1 MRQTVQD
8 ARSSLLGR
16 QSHAGEPT
24 ARKFSMLGIAAVVG
38 LLGVA
43 AQAQAQTTFSAET
56 QRHTKA
62 SVKNGGGDV
71 TIHTY
76 IRNYACAEYE
86 DQNVFNRWSAERRTF
101 RIPLL
106 QIFDDLW
113 FVGDAYVGQYILKTP
128 QGGFILIDTL
138 NNSAEVDTYTIPA
151 LKQLGWTGPSTPV
164 HAALITHGHG
174 DHDGG
179 ANRLRA
185 LFPGIEIYIGSG
197 DARGKAYNPIQ
208 LNSANLEPDERTIG
222 GVKIVFQ
229 SMPGH
234 TAGATSFI
242 VPVHQ
247 DGVQHNIWQGGRN
260 GSPNSVS
267 GSIDYLRST
276 ERAYW
281 LLKKYNAQGTF
292 HVHPNSDG
300 SNARFEHIQRH
311 GRSPNPFLI
320 GNERTT
326 RAAAVW
332 RDCAA
337 GWLGTRD
344 ATASEKVWRVTTL
357 KLPELAPQAN
367 TITAQLSSG
376 WGVTDPDRNRTT
388 PDTQWGPI
396 AGQTVSFNVDGAAV
410 CTAVTNTT
418 GTASCTL
425 PNGGKLLPNQK
436 VTATFDGETT
446 ATFIN
451 LPSTGSGVVPVRVKR

>member
-1 MRQTVQD
+1 MRQIV
-8 ARSSLLGR
+8 
-16 QSHAGEPT
+16 QSHAVCG
-24 ARKFSMLGIAAVVG
+24 LAAVVA
-38 LLGVA
+38 LLGSSL
-43 AQAQAQTTFSAET
+43 QAQAQTTFTPET

-71 TIHTY
+71 NIHTY

-86 DQNVFNRWSAERRTF
+86 DQNVFDRWSAERRTF
-101 RIPLL
+101 RVPLL

-113 FVGDAYVGQYILKTP
+113 FIGDAYVGQYILKTP

-138 NNSAEVDTYTIPA
+138 NNSAEVDTYTMPA

-197 DARGKAYNPIQ
+197 DARNKAYNPIQ
-208 LNSANLEPDERTIG
+208 LNSANFEPDERIIG

-234 TAGATSFI
+234 TPGATSFI

-247 DGVQHNIWQGGRN
+247 DGVEHNIWQGGRN
-260 GSPNSVS
+260 GSPSSIS
-267 GSIDYLRST
+267 GSVDYLRST

-300 SNARFEHIQRH
+300 SNSRFEIIQRQ

-320 GNERTT
+320 GNEKAMRS
-326 RAAAVW
+326 AAVW

-337 GWLGTRD
+337 GWLGTRTG
-344 ATASEKVWRVTTL
+344 AVAEPVWRVTTL
-357 KLPELAPQAN
+357 KLPQLAPQVS
-367 TITAQLSSG
+367 TFTAELSSG
-376 WGVTDPDRNRTT
+376 WGVGDPDRNRAT
-388 PDTQWGPI
+388 PDAQWGPI
-396 AGQTVSFNVDGAAV
+396 AGQPVNFTVDGAAV
-410 CTAVTNTT
+410 CTGAVTNA
-418 GTASCTL
+418 GGVASCTL

-436 VTATFDGETT
+436 VAVSFDGQTT
-446 ATFIN
+446 PTFIN
-451 LPSTGSGVVPVRVKR
+451 LPSTGAGVVPVRAKR